1 MTKSLDQEL
10 PEFFLDPRRQI
21 QENSVNYEAF
31 SRNDGLFEY
40 RTRKNGVQGV
50 AGSNPAV
57 PIRVNYT
64 RTTAG
69 TSSRTG

>member
-31 SRNDGLFEY
+31 SRNDELFEY
-40 RTRKNGVQGV
+40 RTTNNGVQGF

-57 PIRVNYT
+57 P
-64 RTTAG
+64 
-69 TSSRTG
+69 SSVSRPLRCGGS